1 MAVVY
6 VKKIQIMKKLL
17 IAAGIAGL
25 AYYLK
30 RNPQVVNDL
39 KEKATDALN
48 KVKGGTGTDHMN
60 TVH

>member
-1 MAVVY
+1 
-6 VKKIQIMKKLL
+6 MKKLL

-30 RNPQVVNDL
+30 NNPRVVDDL
-39 KEKATDALN
+39 KTKASDALN
-48 KVKGGTGTDHMN
+48 RVKGMNSSNGTTGT

>member
-1 MAVVY
+1 
-6 VKKIQIMKKLL
+6 MKKLL

-30 RNPQVVNDL
+30 RNPRVVDDL
-39 KEKATDALN
+39 KTRANDALSR
-48 KVKGGTGTDHMN
+48 VKGMAGHNGTDTTN

>member
-1 MAVVY
+1 
-6 VKKIQIMKKLL
+6 MKKLL

-30 RNPQVVNDL
+30 RNPKVVEDL
-39 KEKATDALN
+39 KTKATDALGR
-48 KVKGGTGTDHMN
+48 VKGMNGSNSSTTGT

>member
-1 MAVVY
+1 
-6 VKKIQIMKKLL
+6 MKKLL

-30 RNPQVVNDL
+30 NNPKIVDDL
-39 KEKATDALN
+39 KSKATDALN
-48 KVKGGTGTDHMN
+48 RVKGMNSSNGTTDT

>member
-1 MAVVY
+1 
-6 VKKIQIMKKLL
+6 MKKLL

-30 RNPQVVNDL
+30 QHPEVVNDL
-39 KEKATDALN
+39 KDKANDALN
-48 KVKGGTGTDHMN
+48 KVKGRTGTTSDSTMN

>member
-1 MAVVY
+1 
-6 VKKIQIMKKLL
+6 MKKLL

-30 RNPQVVNDL
+30 RNPKVVTDL

-48 KVKGGTGTDHMN
+48 RVKGVGSNGTGTDSV
-60 TVH
+60 VH

>member
-1 MAVVY
+1 
-6 VKKIQIMKKLL
+6 MKKLL

-30 RNPQVVNDL
+30 RNPRVVDDL
-39 KEKATDALN
+39 KTKATDALN
-48 KVKGGTGTDHMN
+48 RVKGMNGSNGTTGT